1 MVVAFVT
8 NRAYTLS
15 KERIPM
21 NNPLTKL
28 ELIQLMTADLK
39 VANARLEQITTELEI
54 RTADIQEISEKITRG
69 SVRGLPELND
79 LLKDLENHRAR
90 ATELQREAD
99 LLLANYRM
107 DLEAI
112 NRTP

>member
-1 MVVAFVT
+1 MT
-8 NRAYTLS
+8 
-15 KERIPM
+15 
-21 NNPLTKL
+21 NPLTKL

-39 VANARLEQITTELEI
+39 VANARLEQINAELEI
-54 RTADIQEISEKITRG
+54 RNLDVEAISEKIARG
-69 SVRGLPELND
+69 FVRSLDELNE

-90 ATELQREAD
+90 TLELEKEAG
-99 LLLANYRM
+99 LLMANYKM